1 MRNDKFRFFFA
12 AFPIHGAPFFPG
24 VMMEHHP
31 VQNGRSVREVA
42 LVFQDETCR
51 VSREKTRQ
59 KLKSLTQLAR
69 NSENLPKQTTCSNE
83 KTLVE
88 SMLDALVLVVE
99 TTISKMFWQI
109 GSFPQILS
117 GVNIIWKTSIWNTT
131 HVWSF
136 FPSNIFLY
144 PMESMHAYIYP
155 HEWLTFMVNVGKDSS
170 PMNPV
175 GRLL

>member
-1 MRNDKFRFFFA
+1 MINSGSFCCISHSRGSLFSRSHDGASSSAKR
-12 AFPIHGAPFFPG
+12 AFCTWSRAGISGRDLPG
-24 VMMEHHP
+24 FKGKNTTE
-31 VQNGRSVREVA
+31 A
-42 LVFQDETCR
+42 
-51 VSREKTRQ
+51 EKPNPTRT
-59 KLKSLTQLAR
+59 KLGKLTKT
-69 NSENLPKQTTCSNE
+69 NNLQQR

-109 GSFPQILS
+109 GSFPQISS

-136 FPSNIFLY
+136 FPSSIFRY

-155 HEWLTFMVNVGKDSS
+155 HEWLTLMVNVGKDSS
-170 PMNPV
+170 PMDPM
-175 GRLL
+175 GILL